1 MLKKT
6 VGEILLAMKA
16 VTPEQLSAC
25 EEITQK
31 TGQPLEQCL
40 LEKNI
45 VSQESLAQAYAQLI
59 EVPYLE
65 TITETMADPVLLARA
80 PLKFLRDNLVMPI
93 KYDDTLLILTS
104 NPFQYQPIDELNL
117 ILGGDIPLAIATPKA
132 ILEGINRYYPLE
144 GTKQMIEELAEEKGV
159 GEEVVDFAAIDEA
172 DILGMAAEAP
182 IIKLVNHILY
192 QAVKQ
197 GASDIHIEPFE
208 KEVHVRYRI
217 DGVLYPV
224 LMPPKRT
231 QGALI
236 SRIKIMANLNIA
248 EKRKPQDGRIQIK
261 VADKA
266 IDIRVSIIPVTF
278 GERIVM
284 RLLDKS
290 RAFGALETL
299 GFSER
304 DLRVINDSIMRPNGI
319 VFVSGPTG
327 SGKTS
332 TLYAVL
338 SKLNTPEV
346 NIITVEDPVEYQM
359 PGVAQIQVQDKIGLT
374 FAVALRAI
382 LRQDP
387 DIIMIGETRDAETA
401 QIAIQAALTGHL
413 VLSTIH
419 TNNAPATITRLLDM
433 GIEPFLIASSV
444 VAIMAQRL
452 VRKLCPDCKVAYK
465 PTEDLIRHLGL
476 TAQESAKI
484 TFYKAVGCPKCNNT
498 GYKGRLA
505 LFEIMEVTG
514 DIARLIMERVDASI
528 IRKQAVKDGMTQLI
542 QDGIRK
548 ISQGLTTIDEVL
560 SVAAAEEPGERDY

>member
-6 VGEILLAMKA
+6 LKDILLEMNA
-16 VTPEQLSAC
+16 VTPQQIADSEQEIKKTQQSL
-25 EEITQK
+25 EEY
-31 TGQPLEQCL
+31 L

-45 VSQESLAQAYAQLI
+45 ISAETLAQAYATLM
-59 EVPYLE
+59 EVPYIE
-65 TITETMADPVLLARA
+65 TVTEEMSDPVLLARA

-93 KYDDTLLILTS
+93 KLGEDVLILTS
-104 NPFQYQPIDELNL
+104 NPFQYQPVDELKL
-117 ILGGDIPLAIATPKA
+117 ILGGEIGYAVATQKI

-144 GTKQMIEELAEEKGV
+144 GTKQMIEQLEGTEELDEEIV
-159 GEEVVDFAAIDEA
+159 NFAAIDEA

-197 GASDIHIEPFE
+197 GASDVHIEPFE

-224 LMPPKRT
+224 LMPPKRM
-231 QGALI
+231 QAALV
-236 SRIKIMANLNIA
+236 SRIKIMAHLNIA

-261 VADKA
+261 IADKP

-290 RAFGALETL
+290 RAFGALDTL
-299 GFSER
+299 GFSKR
-304 DLRVINDSIMRPNGI
+304 DLAIVNKNIEQPNGI
-319 VFVSGPTG
+319 VLVSGPTG

-359 PGVAQIQVQDKIGLT
+359 SGVAQIQVQDKIGLT

-387 DIIMIGETRDAETA
+387 DIIMIGETRDSETA

-419 TNNAPATITRLLDM
+419 TNNAPATITRLIDM
-433 GIEPFLIASSV
+433 GIEPFLIASSLISV
-444 VAIMAQRL
+444 IAQRL
-452 VRKLCPDCKVAYK
+452 VRRLCNACKEAYK
-465 PTEDLIRHLGL
+465 PKKDVLLHLGL
-476 TAQESAKI
+476 TEKESEKI
-484 TFYKAVGCPKCNNT
+484 TFYKAVGCPACNNT

-505 LFEIMEVTG
+505 IFEIMEITG
-514 DIARLIMERVDASI
+514 NIARLIMDRADANV
-528 IRKQAVKDGMTQLI
+528 IRKQAIADGMTLLV
-542 QDGIRK
+542 QDGLRK
-548 ISQGLTTIDEVL
+548 IEQGLTTIEEVL
-560 SVAAAEEPGERDY
+560 SVAVAEEPGERDF